1 MKKRNPT
8 VVLEN
13 KSMVNRIKNALA
25 MLSSNLKSNYCIN
38 KGDNDDYKILLPY
51 YFEVTNPLESPDA
64 TDYYEYKDIVVK
76 LKSNY
81 GIFTE
86 NSFEFN
92 QDIISKNYIYQ
103 LDYNNFS
110 FPEIN
115 NSLETSSIPSTM
127 PLDQQLAN
135 GSYSKYLVHRITN
148 LDEEVKQLYSSYGSG
163 KIEFDSYND
172 SLTNKGEF
180 KLQSPSYITELLV
193 SSISGYELWEF
204 KLTDEYNE
212 TVKFAI
218 GLFDSTD
225 QSRSLISL
233 IL

>member
-1 MKKRNPT
+1 MR
-8 VVLEN
+8 
-13 KSMVNRIKNALA
+13 
-25 MLSSNLKSNYCIN
+25 
-38 KGDNDDYKILLPY
+38 LLI
-51 YFEVTNPLESPDA
+51 LESPDA

-135 GSYSKYLVHRITN
+135 GGYSKYLAHRITN

-172 SLTNKGEF
+172 SLTKKGEF

-193 SSISGYELWEF
+193 SSIPGYGLWEF